1 MKLQSKRIV
10 ASLVGI
16 MIIVLVI
23 LAEFSLLPLELT
35 SLSYWLGFVAFFPIG
50 AFLIMSMKS
59 GMSRVGGVTVGVLG
73 FSLLVLS
80 RSYAAAGDAAA
91 AAPGFFVG
99 MLARFIVVAF
109 ADTKTAYCNI
119 CKTQTWMERRDGK
132 WYCVSGNHFVIDS
145 KRAAASETAAKQAS
159 PTVDT

>member
-10 ASLVGI
+10 ASLVGM

-23 LAEFSLLPLELT
+23 LAEFSLLPLEPT
-35 SLSYWLGFVAFFPIG
+35 SLSYWLGFVAFFSIG
-50 AFLIMSMKS
+50 AFLIMSLKG

-73 FSLLVLS
+73 FSLIVLS

-91 AAPGFFVG
+91 AGPGLFVG
-99 MLARFIVVAF
+99 MLARYMVVAF

-119 CKTQTWMERRDGK
+119 CKTRTWMERRHGK
-132 WYCVSGNHFVIDS
+132 WYCVSGNHFVVDS
-145 KRAAASETAAKQAS
+145 KKEASLETVAKQES
-159 PTVDT
+159 PTTDT